1 MSQTMTLRPDAWSPQ
16 QAARIAGALY
26 LITNATA
33 EFNLFYASP
42 KLFVA
47 GDFARTATNLVAH
60 AQLFRVVLVV
70 DLLTCVGVIMLNL
83 ALYELL
89 VPVHRSL
96 ARLAAFWRLVEQS
109 VYAGISVCN
118 FVVLSV
124 VGSAGDLKVFEPRE
138 LEALLR
144 LLRVAK
150 SSASPSQHRVLR
162 EQLDETNR
170 GHSFHCHAISRR
182 RSAAERR
189 ASAP

>member
-96 ARLAAFWRLVEQS
+96 ARLAAFWWLVEQS

-118 FVVLSV
+118 FVVLSAV
-124 VGSAGDLKVFEPRE
+124 SGRADDLEMLEPRQ
-138 LEALLR
+138 LQTLGR
-144 LLRVAK
+144 LLRVA
-150 SSASPSQHRVLR
+150 
-162 EQLDETNR
+162 
-170 GHSFHCHAISRR
+170 
-182 RSAAERR
+182 RSEERR
-189 ASAP
+189 